1 MVNLIPTL
9 LVALALGDPFALI
22 RSERSSAERDAAS
35 WEQTAV
41 AQATGRSEP
50 VQPPGQNPGSQG
62 PRRTDPR
69 KNAVEPNT
77 NDVVKTN
84 QPGDQQRAH
93 LSVPEQIAQLK
104 RTIQSEEQ
112 ELSDLKTELKDP
124 DSEYAKALAEF
135 DRIDKLLE
143 ARKQAKAAL
152 EQQGKTD
159 EAQVLGAKLVTL
171 NKMWTLA
178 KNRSELEIDER
189 KTLNLQIATL
199 KDKLRRDR
207 AALDELT
214 GTPIPAAK
222 MELTKGGANS
232 ASAPPDQPTPTHPGQ
247 TTAPSPE
254 SKPTAELSGNPLAS
268 GMPASP
274 STATREQRS
283 DAVATSPAQDR
294 KPNDKELLEARH
306 EAALKAEAA
315 KEAEKQEM
323 SITERLEVLNKSI
336 DLQQK
341 SLETTRRIA
350 DNANETHKTL
360 ADLLQART
368 AAGTPPEKLEP
379 LVKKMREAE
388 TEFLKHRAEVRKRSD
403 ELDRLQS
410 QRASLLTQ
418 QMEAKKTAA
427 AKEHESEAALEKV
440 QELQNPFAP
449 RNVLLWLF
457 EHGPKILVVLLAM
470 LVLQWLTKQ
479 FSHRF
484 VQVMARAG
492 HRGTGTSEEREARA
506 NTLVGVFHN
515 ALSVTITGGGILM
528 ILQESGIPIAPLLG
542 GAAVFGLAV
551 AFGAQNLIR
560 DYFYGFVILLENQY
574 KLNDVVKIGE
584 ISGQV
589 EQITLR
595 MTVLRDLEG
604 NVHFVPN
611 GQVTTVTNMTHGW
624 SRALFDVG
632 VAYKED
638 VDRVMAVI
646 NELGEQIRKEPPYSA
661 VILEPL
667 TMLGVDAL
675 ADSAVIIKFYIKTRP
690 LQQWTVKRELLR
702 RIKARFDSL
711 GIEIPFPH
719 RTVFHRFDESAPS
732 FETLSNRPR
741 LRSDVSHP

>member
-1 MVNLIPTL
+1 MLNLNSAL
-9 LVALALGDPFALI
+9 LLALALGVPSVPMRADDGSAEWEVTLEEQFPAVPQAEQ
-22 RSERSSAERDAAS
+22 SRSSSNDAVKQVQLGDQEVS
-35 WEQTAV
+35 PLSV
-41 AQATGRSEP
+41 AQ
-50 VQPPGQNPGSQG
+50 
-62 PRRTDPR
+62 
-69 KNAVEPNT
+69 
-77 NDVVKTN
+77 
-84 QPGDQQRAH
+84 
-93 LSVPEQIAQLK
+93 QIAQLE

-112 ELSDLKTELKDP
+112 ELADLRTELKDP
-124 DSEYAKALAEF
+124 ESEYARALAEF

-143 ARKQAKAAL
+143 ERKKAKAAL
-152 EQQGKTD
+152 DRLGRTA
-159 EAQVLGAKLVTL
+159 EAKVLESKVVNLK
-171 NKMWTLA
+171 KMWTLA

-189 KTLNLQIATL
+189 KTLNLQVATL
-199 KDKLRRDR
+199 EDKVGRDR
-207 AALDELT
+207 AALDILT
-214 GTPIPAAK
+214 GRTVLTAKPEPGRAGASTMPVTSALPA
-222 MELTKGGANS
+222 S
-232 ASAPPDQPTPTHPGQ
+232 VQPSGVLALPVT
-247 TTAPSPE
+247 
-254 SKPTAELSGNPLAS
+254 SKPAEGL
-268 GMPASP
+268 PAK
-274 STATREQRS
+274 
-283 DAVATSPAQDR
+283 SPAVGLPAPQSSATVHPKSDLVTSSPAPEM
-294 KPNDKELLEARH
+294 KTGNKELL
-306 EAALKAEAA
+306 KAEEEADAKAQAA
-315 KEAEKQEM
+315 REAEKEDL
-323 SITERLEVLNKSI
+323 SLAERLEVLNRSI
-336 DLQQK
+336 ALQQK
-341 SLETTRRIA
+341 ALETTHKLS

-368 AAGTPPEKLEP
+368 IAGTPPEKLEP

-388 TEFLKHRAEVRKRSD
+388 TEFLKHRAEVRKRTD

-418 QMEAKKTAA
+418 EREARKTAET
-427 AKEHESEAALEKV
+427 KEHESEAALAKV
-440 QELQNPFAP
+440 RDLQNPFAP
-449 RNVLLWLF
+449 RNVVIWTID
-457 EHGPKILVVLLAM
+457 HGPKILAVILAM
-470 LVLQWLTKQ
+470 LSLHWMTRQL
-479 FSHRF
+479 SHRF
-484 VQVMARAG
+484 VHVMVRAG

-506 NTLVGVFHN
+506 NTLVSVFHN
-515 ALSVTITGGGILM
+515 ALSVAITGGGILM
-528 ILQESGIPIAPLLG
+528 VLQEAGIPIAPLLG

-574 KLNDVVKIGE
+574 KLNDVVKIGD

-624 SRALFDVG
+624 SCALFDVG

-702 RIKARFDSL
+702 RIKAKFDDL
-711 GIEIPFPH
+711 GIEIPYPH
-719 RTVFHRFDESAPS
+719 RTVFHRFEESAPN
-732 FETLSNRPR
+732 FESLVNRPR
-741 LRSDVSHP
+741 LRSDTPHS